1 MAQRKQ
7 FKMSVAQRQRR
18 HFSESFKKEKVRDV
32 ELGLIRVS
40 ELCREYEVSSTSVYR
55 WINKYGKNSTNNP
68 PRLIM
73 ENKSDTKKIV
83 ELRKKVAELER
94 LIGQKQIVIDFQDK
108 LIDLAEQ
115 EYGIDI
121 KKKCSGKPSSTIG
134 KIEKK

>member
-55 WINKYGKNSTNNP
+55 WINKGL
-68 PRLIM
+68 LI
-73 ENKSDTKKIV
+73 
-83 ELRKKVAELER
+83 LL
-94 LIGQKQIVIDFQDK
+94 QDA
-108 LIDLAEQ
+108 DL
-115 EYGIDI
+115 
-121 KKKCSGKPSSTIG
+121 
-134 KIEKK
+134 